1 MNHNKHISSCKSLA
15 QKWWWTKLRVKVIFM
30 QWGKAKC
37 AFKIFLEIMSPQS
50 HIGKNANVWGV
61 SKYHDFLQ
69 KANQSGPLQ
78 K

>member
-1 MNHNKHISSCKSLA
+1 
-15 QKWWWTKLRVKVIFM
+15 
-30 QWGKAKC
+30 
-37 AFKIFLEIMSPQS
+37 MSPQS